1 MSSANLP
8 WRHPR
13 QIIIKGDVWSDTE
26 RLSSSDNV
34 YVGKYRL
41 IIINIYRGVTNRI
54 TFLTTLLLLL
64 WFWTGTGLVETN
76 VIKKF
81 VILKINNDL
90 SKSFVV
96 NVSCSQEII
105 V

>member
-1 MSSANLP
+1 MFSA
-8 WRHPR
+8 
-13 QIIIKGDVWSDTE
+13 
-26 RLSSSDNV
+26 
-34 YVGKYRL
+34 GKYRL

-96 NVSCSQEII
+96 NVSCSQEMI